1 MSVLGAAHGWVY
13 RFAECLIA
21 KFMTPKPF
29 SFAMLSHSGRVRKG
43 NEDACAANSDI
54 GAFVVCDG
62 MGGAA
67 AGEIASK
74 MATDAFLLSLAP
86 TTGDED
92 DSPRIATPDVRLDT
106 AIHEANSSVFRHAL
120 KNPQYHGM
128 GTTLVA
134 LLLRP
139 AHAGAATAL
148 TLAHVGDSRCYL
160 FRDGVL
166 SMLTQDHS
174 LVEEQVRLGEMTA
187 FEASIHPMRNI
198 ITRAVGS
205 QPDVQPEIRN
215 LDPLPGDIYLLAS
228 DGLTRELSDAQI
240 AQTFQRFLTLET
252 ARKRA
257 AKPELSILAQTL
269 IDQAND
275 AGGGDNITVLLLH
288 LR

>member
-1 MSVLGAAHGWVY
+1 MSVLGATRGWVY
-13 RFAECLIA
+13 RFAERQFL
-21 KFMTPKPF
+21 KFMTSKPF

-43 NEDACAANSDI
+43 NEDACAANPDI

-74 MATDAFLLSLAP
+74 MATDAFLHSLAP
-86 TTGDED
+86 LVDED
-92 DSPRIATPDVRLDT
+92 ASPRTATPDVRLDT
-106 AIHEANSSVFRHAL
+106 AIHEANAAVFQHAL
-120 KNPQYHGM
+120 RNPQFHGM

-160 FRDGVL
+160 FREGAL

-174 LVEEQVRLGEMTA
+174 LVEEQVRMGELTA
-187 FEASIHPMRNI
+187 LQAATHPMRNI

-205 QPDVQPEIRN
+205 QPDVEPEIRN
-215 LDPLPGDIYLLAS
+215 IDPLPGDIYLLAS
-228 DGLTRELSDAQI
+228 DGLTRELSDADI
-240 AQTFQRFLTLET
+240 AQTFQRFMALEAT
-252 ARKRA
+252 RKRA
-257 AKPELSILAQTL
+257 AKPELSILSQTL

>member
-1 MSVLGAAHGWVY
+1 MSDLGTARSWVY
-13 RFAECLIA
+13 RLAERLFLE
-21 KFMTPKPF
+21 FMSPKPF

-43 NEDACAANSDI
+43 NEDACAANPDI

-67 AGEIASK
+67 AGEIASR

-86 TTGDED
+86 PVDED
-92 DSPRIATPDVRLDT
+92 ASPRTATPDVRLNA
-106 AIHEANSSVFRHAL
+106 AIREANSAVFQHAL
-120 KNPQYHGM
+120 RNPQFHGM

-160 FRDGVL
+160 FRDGAL

-174 LVEEQVRLGEMTA
+174 LVEEQVRLGELTA
-187 FEASIHPMRNI
+187 LEAAYHPMRNI

-205 QPDVQPEIRN
+205 QPDVEPEIRN
-215 LDPLPGDIYLLAS
+215 LDPKPDDIYLLAS
-228 DGLTRELSDAQI
+228 DGLTRELSDADI
-240 AQTFQRFLTLET
+240 AQTFQRFLALEAT
-252 ARKRA
+252 RKRA
-257 AKPELSILAQTL
+257 AKPELSSLAQTL

>member
-1 MSVLGAAHGWVY
+1 
-13 RFAECLIA
+13 
-21 KFMTPKPF
+21 
-29 SFAMLSHSGRVRKG
+29 MLSHSGRVRKG
-43 NEDACAANSDI
+43 NEDACAANPDA

-67 AGEIASK
+67 AGEIASS
-74 MATDAFLLSLAP
+74 MATETFLLSLVPPVDDDDAP
-86 TTGDED
+86 PHT
-92 DSPRIATPDVRLDT
+92 ATPDVRLDT
-106 AIHEANSSVFRHAL
+106 AIHEANTAVFQHAL
-120 KNPQYHGM
+120 RNPQFHGM

-160 FRDGVL
+160 FREGTL
-166 SMLTQDHS
+166 RLLTQDHS
-174 LVEEQVRLGEMTA
+174 LVEEQVRLGELTA
-187 FEASIHPMRNI
+187 LEAATHPMRNI

-205 QPDVQPEIRN
+205 QADVQPEIRN

-228 DGLTRELSDAQI
+228 DGLTRELSDADL
-240 AQTFQRFLTLET
+240 AQTFQRFMALET
-252 ARKRA
+252 TRKRA
-257 AKPELSILAQTL
+257 AKPELASLSQTL